1 MKFIYGYVNINSDDI
16 KGGNLVGYLFFVLG
30 IAATIVFLIKR
41 TANVTTDVVAIKSLA
56 SMGFILSAVFFF
68 IDNQAC
74 PDYLGAFT
82 IGGACFG
89 MLGDIVLDLKYTRL
103 NDGDR
108 CTNLGFWSFLIG
120 HIFYSVAMVSA
131 YGIEFINIICVAIGI
146 VAGIIIAVVTEK
158 VMKLDY
164 GRFKKITII
173 YTAILCM
180 TLGFAGGYTITES
193 YTLHSVLLNIGFAL
207 FVISDAFLAGLYF
220 SKKEKDRTNRTA
232 IVLNHATYY
241 AAQYVIAIS
250 LAFYRG

>member
-1 MKFIYGYVNINSDDI
+1 M
-16 KGGNLVGYLFFVLG
+16 GYLFLVLG
-30 IAATIVFLIKR
+30 VVATIVFLTKR
-41 TANVTTDVVAIKSLA
+41 TANVTIDVVAIKALA

-68 IDNQAC
+68 IDNEAC
-74 PDYLGAFT
+74 SDYLGAFT

-89 MLGDIVLDLKYTRL
+89 MLGDIVLDLKYSRL
-103 NDGDR
+103 NDADR
-108 CTNLGFWSFLIG
+108 CTGLGFWVFLIG
-120 HIFYSVAMVSA
+120 HIFYSIAMVSV
-131 YGIEFINIICVAIGI
+131 YGIELINIICVSIGI

-158 VMKLDY
+158 VMNLSY
-164 GRFKKITII
+164 GKFKKITIL
-173 YTAILCM
+173 YTSVLCM

-207 FVISDAFLAGLYF
+207 FVLSDAFLAGIYF

-241 AAQYVIAIS
+241 AAQYIIALS